1 MREMIGLTVNRPPAL
16 ILVVALALTAALLA
30 GCGASSLKDSETA
43 AEAKAAEAP
52 VATESTATPTTSEEA
67 PPVSAEATMEEAPAA
82 DNTGAWNVIQRGAQT
97 FAGRLDQANQS
108 VASCQTDAAAGADFD
123 ACIGKAYTA
132 IADAATE
139 LVGTVDQ
146 ALTTTDGQCR
156 DALATLRSAT
166 QTMVDDYSREVT
178 TTDLS
183 SRETLEARLGDD
195 TQAFASDALAAAA
208 ACVG

>member
-1 MREMIGLTVNRPPAL
+1 MIGLTVNRPPAL

-30 GCGASSLKDSETA
+30 GCGMSSLKDSETA
-43 AEAKAAEAP
+43 TEAKAANATDAGERTAEPATTDEAEP
-52 VATESTATPTTSEEA
+52 I
-67 PPVSAEATMEEAPAA
+67 SAEATMEATPAA
-82 DNTGAWNVIQRGAQT
+82 DNTGAWNVIQGGAQT

-123 ACIGKAYTA
+123 ACIGKAYSA
-132 IADAATE
+132 IAAAATE

-166 QTMVDDYSREVT
+166 QTMVDDYSRAVT
-178 TTDLS
+178 TTDLT
-183 SRETLEARLGDD
+183 SRETLDARLGDD
-195 TQAFASDALAAAA
+195 AQAYASNAMAAAA
-208 ACVG
+208 ACVS